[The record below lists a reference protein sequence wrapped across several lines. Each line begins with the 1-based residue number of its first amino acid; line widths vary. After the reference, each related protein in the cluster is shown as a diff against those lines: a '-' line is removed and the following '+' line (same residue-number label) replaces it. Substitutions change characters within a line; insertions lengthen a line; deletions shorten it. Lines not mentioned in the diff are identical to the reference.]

1 MYICT
6 NRSAEHL
13 LTVTSNAT
21 TWQELFRT
29 KNGAIYQCDVT
40 NRLILEFWETH
51 TAFSAQDYLQF
62 KRMVETVDLRQMAM
76 STDDSHDL
84 EILSMPRTELCFVL
98 TLCEIVHLRELL
110 DGARLM
116 LELNSLLREC
126 GCELSAN

>member
-1 MYICT
+1 M
-6 NRSAEHL
+6 
-13 LTVTSNAT
+13 TVTSNVA

-51 TAFSAQDYLQF
+51 TAFSAQDFLQF
-62 KRMVETVDLRQMAM
+62 KRMVETVNLRQMAL

-84 EILSMPRTELCFVL
+84 EILSMPRTERCFVL

-116 LELNSLLREC
+116 LELNTLLRER
-126 GCELSAN
+126 GCELPVN